1 MNADG
6 SHGAPSVGDGR
17 HETRD
22 EQLDRNWSEL
32 LQELRVMQTGVQI
45 IAGFLLT
52 LPFQQRFTTLD
63 ATRRGAFLFLV
74 VVSAVA
80 TALMLAPVSL
90 HRRLF
95 RHHVKE
101 TLVASGDRIVKIVL
115 VCVALLITGTVW
127 LVFSVV
133 ASPAAGNTAGGA
145 LLAVIISLLLVFPLI
160 MGRWHHGRDL

>member
-1 MNADG
+1 MNPEK
-6 SHGAPSVGDGR
+6 SIEAPRAGDGR

-63 ATRRGAFLFLV
+63 TPQRGVFLFLV

-95 RHHVKE
+95 RHHVRE

-115 VCVALLITGTVW
+115 GCVALLIAGTGW

-133 ASPAAGNTAGGA
+133 VGPTAGNAAGAA
-145 LLAVIISLLLVFPLI
+145 LLAVIILLLLVFPLVV
-160 MGRWHHGRDL
+160 GRRHRGRDL